1 MKSRLMMASAVGVW
15 AVLAGAAWAEAPDA
29 TAPEAP
35 TQVDQVIV
43 TGEKAS
49 RSIQDTVTSV
59 AVTTARTIEREQ
71 IRDFYDLVAK
81 TANMSE
87 TYGKSGF
94 TIRGIANNNVSGG
107 GTGGLATVYVDG
119 AAIPERAM
127 YGGPLDMWDVGQV
140 EIFRGPQSTLQ
151 GRNALAGAVIV
162 RTTDPTFDW
171 SFKVR
176 GMAASGDDRSIALAG
191 GGPIVEDQLAFRLAF
206 EDRKSDGFIYNTTRK
221 VDDDA
226 LDTRM
231 IRGKLL
237 LTPAAAEGFKAI
249 ATMSHN
255 ERKSG
260 YLYTYSR
267 TDTPDHYDHRVTTTN
282 DPNTSD
288 ITTDIATLE
297 LEQKIGQRFTLS
309 GVASWSQVD
318 LVQRYDADLGPLRL
332 SYGGQDEMIETAS
345 QEVRLNYEG
354 ERLKGVVGL
363 YHATRDAERKSAS
376 LTNVEF
382 PRATLI
388 SVLTST
394 LVGMG
399 YSQSVAGATANQF
412 ANAYIAQLPVIP
424 VDYSSNAP
432 ELVETTALFADGSF
446 EVTPRLSVLAGF
458 RYDREKNT
466 QSSNQTAVFAGTYP
480 NPANFPTAFAP
491 FVVLVNQFVG
501 SMVAQAGAPSP
512 ETTREFEAFLP
523 KLGAKYAWTDD
534 ISTSF
539 VVQRGYRSGGT
550 AINTARATVVPYDP
564 EYTWNYEL
572 SLRTYWPQWGLTANA
587 NAYYVDWTDQQ
598 VSLNLGL
605 NQYDYQVENAGSSHL
620 YGFEV
625 ELAQRLSANAGWYAS
640 LGHTKTE
647 FDEFNVQIGAD
658 NRNLSG
664 SEFPYAPH
672 WTFSVGGDYRWNNG
686 LVANLNAN
694 YRSKAFTEAGGAQGQ
709 DGRIADARTL
719 VNGRFGYES
728 DRWGAYVFGKNLLNE
743 TYSQYTRPDAGVALL
758 GEPRVL
764 GVSLEARW

>member
-15 AVLAGAAWAEAPDA
+15 AVLASLAQAEAPVA

-35 TQVDQVIV
+35 TQVDQVVV
-43 TGEKAS
+43 TGEKTS
-49 RSIQDTVTSV
+49 RSVQDTVTSV

-71 IRDFYDLVAK
+71 IRDFYDVVAK

-87 TYGKSGF
+87 TYGKTGF
-94 TIRGIANNNVSGG
+94 TIRGVANNNVSGG

-140 EIFRGPQSTLQ
+140 EVFRGPQSTLQ

-162 RTTDPTFDW
+162 RTTDPTNDW
-171 SFKVR
+171 NFKARVTS
-176 GMAASGDDRSIALAG
+176 ASGDDRAIALAG
-191 GGPIVEDQLAFRLAF
+191 GGPIVQDQLAFRLAF
-206 EDRKSDGFIYNTTRK
+206 EDHQSDGFIYNTTRK
-221 VDDDA
+221 LDDDA

-237 LTPAAAEGFKAI
+237 LTPAAAEGFKAV

-260 YLYTYSR
+260 YVFTYSR
-267 TDTPDHYDHRVTTTN
+267 TDTPDYFDHRVTTTN

-297 LEQKIGQRFTLS
+297 LEQKLGERFTLS

-318 LVQRYDADLGPLRL
+318 LIQRYDADLGPQRL
-332 SYGGQDEMIETAS
+332 SYGGQNELVETSSLEA
-345 QEVRLNYEG
+345 RLNYDG
-354 ERLKGVVGL
+354 ERLKGVVGV
-363 YHATRDAERKSAS
+363 YRATRDAERSSAS
-376 LTNVEF
+376 LTNVAF
-382 PRATLI
+382 PRATLV

-394 LVGMG
+394 LMG
-399 YSQSVAGATANQF
+399 SVPGITQPQAQAQANAF
-412 ANAYIAQLPVIP
+412 ANLYIAALPVIP
-424 VDYSSNAP
+424 VDYTSDAP

-446 EVTPRLSVLAGF
+446 ALTPKLSVLAGF

-466 QSSNQTAVFAGTYP
+466 QSSVQTARFAGVYP
-480 NPANFPTAFAP
+480 TPSAFGAYAP
-491 FVVLVNQFVG
+491 YVVLVNQFVG

-523 KLGAKYAWTDD
+523 KLGAKYALTDD
-534 ISTSF
+534 VSASF

-564 EYTWNYEL
+564 EYTWNYEF

-620 YGFEV
+620 YGFEL
-625 ELAQRLSANAGWYAS
+625 ELAQRVTPNAGWWAS

-647 FDEFNVQIGAD
+647 FDEFNVQTGTD
-658 NRNLSG
+658 TRNLSG

-672 WTFSVGGDYRWNNG
+672 WTFAIGGDYRWNNG

-694 YRSKAFTEAGGAQGQ
+694 YRAKAFTEAGGEQ

-728 DRWGAYVFGKNLLNE
+728 RAWGAYVFGKNLLNE
-743 TYSQYTRPDAGVALL
+743 KYSQYSRSDIPVALL

>member
-1 MKSRLMMASAVGVW
+1 MKSRLMMASAVSVW
-15 AVLAGAAWAEAPDA
+15 AVLAGAAQAEAPVA

-35 TQVDQVIV
+35 TEVDQVVV
-43 TGEKAS
+43 TGEKTS

-71 IRDFYDLVAK
+71 IRDFYDVVAK

-94 TIRGIANNNVSGG
+94 TIRGVANNNVSGG
-107 GTGGLATVYVDG
+107 GSAGLATVYVDG
-119 AAIPERAM
+119 AAVPERAM

-162 RTTDPTFDW
+162 RTTDPTNDW
-171 SFKVR
+171 NFKARVT
-176 GMAASGDDRSIALAG
+176 AASGDDRSIAIAG
-191 GGPIVEDQLAFRLAF
+191 GGPIVEDQLAFRIAA
-206 EDRKSDGFIYNTTRK
+206 EDRQSDGFIYNTTRK

-267 TDTPDHYDHRVTTTN
+267 TDTPDYYDHRVTTTN
-282 DPNTSD
+282 NPNTSD

-297 LEQKIGQRFTLS
+297 LEQKLSERFTLS

-318 LVQRYDADLGPLRL
+318 LIQRYDGDLGPQTL
-332 SYGGQDEMIETAS
+332 SYGGQNERIETAS

-354 ERLKGVVGL
+354 KRLKGLVGL
-363 YHATRDAERKSAS
+363 FHATRDADRKSAS

-382 PRATLI
+382 PRATLV

-394 LVGMG
+394 LMG
-399 YSQSVAGATANQF
+399 SVPGITQPQALAQANAF
-412 ANAYIAQLPVIP
+412 ANAYIAALPVIP
-424 VDYSSNAP
+424 VDYTSDAP

-446 EVTPRLSVLAGF
+446 AVTPKLSVLAGF

-466 QSSNQTAVFAGTYP
+466 QSSVQTARFAGVYP
-480 NPANFPTAFAP
+480 TPSAFGAYAP
-491 FVVLVNQFVG
+491 YVVLVNQFVG

-523 KLGAKYAWTDD
+523 KLGAKYAFTDD
-534 ISTSF
+534 VSASF

-564 EYTWNYEL
+564 EYTWNYEF

-620 YGFEV
+620 YGFEL
-625 ELAQRLSANAGWYAS
+625 ELAQRVTPHASWWAS

-647 FDEFNVQIGAD
+647 FDEFNVQTGTD
-658 NRNLSG
+658 TRNLSG

-672 WTFSVGGDYRWNNG
+672 WTFAVGGDYRWDNG
-686 LVANLNAN
+686 LVANLNLN
-694 YRSKAFTEAGGAQGQ
+694 YRAKAFTEAGGEQ

-743 TYSQYTRPDAGVALL
+743 KYSQYSRPDFAVALL

>member
-15 AVLAGAAWAEAPDA
+15 AVLAGSAWAEAPAA
-29 TAPEAP
+29 TAPDAP
-35 TQVDQVIV
+35 TQVDQVVV

-49 RSIQDTVTSV
+49 RSVQDTVTSV

-71 IRDFYDLVAK
+71 IRDFYDVIAK

-94 TIRGIANNNVSGG
+94 TIRGVANNNVSGG

-162 RTTDPTFDW
+162 RTTDPTSDW
-171 SFKVR
+171 NFKVR
-176 GMAASGDDRSIALAG
+176 ASTASGDDRSIAFAG
-191 GGPIVEDQLAFRLAF
+191 GGPIVADQLAFRVAF
-206 EDRKSDGFIYNTTRK
+206 EDHTADGFIYNTTRK
-221 VDDDA
+221 ADDDT
-226 LDTRM
+226 LDSRM

-237 LTPAAAEGFKAI
+237 LTPASAEGFKAI
-249 ATMSHN
+249 ATYSRN

-267 TDTPDHYDHRVTTTN
+267 TDTPDYYDHRVTTTN
-282 DPNTSD
+282 SPNTSD

-297 LEQKIGQRFTLS
+297 VEQKLSQRFILS

-318 LVQRYDADLGPLRL
+318 LVQRYDGDLGPQTL
-332 SYGGQDEMIETAS
+332 SYGGQDEMIETSS

-354 ERLKGVVGL
+354 ERLKGLVGL

-382 PRATLI
+382 PRATLV
-388 SVLTST
+388 SVLTGQ
-394 LVGMG
+394 LVSGG
-399 YSQSVAGATANQF
+399 YPLALAQATANQF
-412 ANAYIAQLPVIP
+412 ATAYIAQLPVIP
-424 VDYSSNAP
+424 VDYSSDAP
-432 ELVETTALFADGSF
+432 ELVETTAIFADGTF
-446 EVTPRLSVLAGF
+446 ALTPRLSVLGGF

-466 QSSNQTAVFAGTYP
+466 QSSVQTALFAGTYP
-480 NPANFPTAFAP
+480 NPANFPTAYAP

-512 ETTREFEAFLP
+512 KTTREFEAFLP
-523 KLGAKYAWTDD
+523 KIGAKYAWTDD

-550 AINTARATVVPYDP
+550 AINTARSTVVAYDP

-605 NQYDYQVENAGSSHL
+605 NAYDYQVENAGSSHL

-625 ELAQRLSANAGWYAS
+625 ELAQRLSAKASWYAS
-640 LGHTKTE
+640 LGHTRTE
-647 FDEFNVQIGAD
+647 FDEFNVDTGAD
-658 NRNLSG
+658 TRNLSG

-672 WTFSVGGDYRWNNG
+672 WTFSIGGDYRFGNG

-694 YRSKAFTEAGGAQGQ
+694 YRDRSYTEAGGEQ
-709 DGRIADARTL
+709 DGRIAGERTL

-743 TYSQYTRPDAGVALL
+743 KYSQYSREDVPVALL

>member
-15 AVLAGAAWAEAPDA
+15 AVLAGSAWAEAPA
-29 TAPEAP
+29 VAAPEAP
-35 TQVDQVIV
+35 TEVDQVVV

-71 IRDFYDLVAK
+71 IRDFYDVVAK

-94 TIRGIANNNVSGG
+94 TIRGVANNNVSGG
-107 GTGGLATVYVDG
+107 GSGGLATVYVDG
-119 AAIPERAM
+119 AAVPERAM

-140 EIFRGPQSTLQ
+140 EVFRGPQSTLQ

-162 RTTDPTFDW
+162 RTTDPTNDW
-171 SFKVR
+171 NFKARVTS
-176 GMAASGDDRSIALAG
+176 ASGDDRSIALAG
-191 GGPIVEDQLAFRLAF
+191 GGPIVADQLAFRIAV
-206 EDRKSDGFIYNTTRK
+206 EDRQSDGFIYNTMRK

-237 LTPAAAEGFKAI
+237 LTPAQAEGFKAV

-267 TDTPDHYDHRVTTTN
+267 TDTPDYYDHRVTTTN
-282 DPNTSD
+282 NPNTSD

-297 LEQKIGQRFTLS
+297 LEQKLGERFTLS

-318 LVQRYDADLGPLRL
+318 LIQRYDGDLGPQTL
-332 SYGGQDEMIETAS
+332 SYGGQNERIETAS

-354 ERLKGVVGL
+354 ERLKGLVGL
-363 YHATRDAERKSAS
+363 FHATRDADRKSAS
-376 LTNVEF
+376 LTNVQF
-382 PRATLI
+382 PRATLV

-394 LVGMG
+394 LM
-399 YSQSVAGATANQF
+399 SSVPGITLTQAQGQANSF
-412 ANAYIAQLPVIP
+412 ADAYITALPVIP
-424 VDYSSNAP
+424 VDYTSDAP

-446 EVTPRLSVLAGF
+446 EVTPKLSVLAGF

-466 QSSNQTAVFAGTYP
+466 QSSVQTARFAGVYP
-480 NPANFPTAFAP
+480 TPTAFGALAP
-491 FVVLVNQFVG
+491 YVVLVNQFVG

-625 ELAQRLSANAGWYAS
+625 ELAQRVTANASWWAS

-647 FDEFNVQIGAD
+647 FDEFNVQTGTD
-658 NRNLSG
+658 TRNLSG

-672 WTFSVGGDYRWNNG
+672 WTFAVGGDYRWNNG

-694 YRSKAFTEAGGAQGQ
+694 YRAKAFTEAGGAQ

-743 TYSQYTRPDAGVALL
+743 KYSQYSRPDFAVALL

>member
-15 AVLAGAAWAEAPDA
+15 AVLAGSAWAEAPVA

-35 TQVDQVIV
+35 TQVDQVVV

-49 RSIQDTVTSV
+49 RSVQDTVTSV

-71 IRDFYDLVAK
+71 IRDFYDVVAK

-94 TIRGIANNNVSGG
+94 TIRGVANNNVSGG

-162 RTTDPTFDW
+162 RTTDPTSDW
-171 SFKVR
+171 NFKVR
-176 GMAASGDDRSIALAG
+176 ASTASGDDRSIAFAG
-191 GGPIVEDQLAFRLAF
+191 GGPIVEDQLAFRVAF
-206 EDRKSDGFIYNTTRK
+206 EDHTADGFIYNTTRK
-221 VDDDA
+221 ADDDT
-226 LDTRM
+226 LDSRM

-237 LTPAAAEGFKAI
+237 LTPASAEGFKAI
-249 ATMSHN
+249 ATYSRN

-267 TDTPDHYDHRVTTTN
+267 TDTPDYYDHRVTTTN
-282 DPNTSD
+282 SPNTSD

-297 LEQKIGQRFTLS
+297 VEQKLSQRFTLS

-318 LVQRYDADLGPLRL
+318 LVQRYDGDLGPQTL
-332 SYGGQDEMIETAS
+332 SYGGQDEMIETSS

-354 ERLKGVVGL
+354 ERLKGLVGL

-382 PRATLI
+382 PRATLV
-388 SVLTST
+388 SVLTGQ
-394 LVGMG
+394 LVSGG
-399 YSQSVAGATANQF
+399 YPLALAQATANQF
-412 ANAYIAQLPVIP
+412 ATAYIAQLPVIP

-432 ELVETTALFADGSF
+432 ELVETTAIFADGTF
-446 EVTPRLSVLAGF
+446 ALTPRLSVLGGF

-466 QSSNQTAVFAGTYP
+466 QSSVQTALFAGTYP
-480 NPANFPTAFAP
+480 NPANFPTAYAP

-512 ETTREFEAFLP
+512 KTTREFEAFLP
-523 KLGAKYAWTDD
+523 KIGAKYAWTDD

-550 AINTARATVVPYDP
+550 AINTARSTVVAYDP

-605 NQYDYQVENAGSSHL
+605 NAYDYQVENAGSSHL

-625 ELAQRLSANAGWYAS
+625 ELAQRLSAKASWYAS
-640 LGHTKTE
+640 LGHTRTE
-647 FDEFNVQIGAD
+647 FDEFNVDTGAD
-658 NRNLSG
+658 TRNLSG

-672 WTFSVGGDYRWNNG
+672 WTFSIGGDYRFGNG

-694 YRSKAFTEAGGAQGQ
+694 YRDRSYTEAGGEQ
-709 DGRIADARTL
+709 DGRIAGERTL

-743 TYSQYTRPDAGVALL
+743 KYSQYSREDVPVALL

-764 GVSLEARW
+764 GVSLEAHW